1 METWLK
7 PNRRVLLVGLIGT
20 LMLIGLAVWLCWS
33 VNPIRYW
40 IGFCLLPPAFMI
52 SMLIFIRMKR
62 SRLGYRHGMLW
73 VDLGPGKPVS
83 VPIDAVECFFLG
95 SRETPSSGRWGMQSR
110 AISIVVRLAEKA
122 VQYHDRSVT
131 TALGTWQEG
140 YITILGSW
148 CEPVSP
154 ALIARLNQRLLE
166 ARRMSVEV
174 AKDGDSI

>member
-7 PNRRVLLVGLIGT
+7 PNRRVLLVGLIAG
-20 LMLIGLAVWLCWS
+20 LMLAGLAVLLCWS
-33 VNPIRYW
+33 VDPIYFW
-40 IGFCLLPPAFMI
+40 IGFCLLPVA
-52 SMLIFIRMKR
+52 LIFSLIIFSRMQR
-62 SRLGYRHGMLW
+62 SRLGYRNGMLW

-95 SRETPSSGRWGMQSR
+95 SRETPNSGRWGMQSR

-122 VQYHDRSVT
+122 VRYHDRSVT
-131 TALGTWQEG
+131 AALGTWQEG

-154 ALIARLNQRLLE
+154 ALIARLNQRLIE
-166 ARRMSVEV
+166 AQRASGE
-174 AKDGDSI
+174 AEKDGDLK